1 MNLRVALYLAF
12 ILLAFAVAG
21 AVDLAEEER
30 LSFAGYVAERVE
42 IANRAH

>member
-21 AVDLAEEER
+21 AVDLAQDEHTR
-30 LSFAGYVAERVE
+30 AERTTHVST
-42 IANRAH
+42 R